1 MSVISFDKY
10 AAEYDIPAI
19 LIASIAMQESTCNK
33 DGELYSTYRAF
44 LSSQEE
50 LNTVYVQILSFSAS
64 GDNGGA
70 HGLMQIT
77 SDKCTSGISCSDP
90 DYNVKTGTKYLKD
103 RLDANDGNIL
113 LALGQYNG
121 WYKGLTVAKATAIKD
136 SCCQCQN
143 NINYHMQMLNGEFHL
158 ISFTLGGIRGFFVPS
173 GWIFVGLSPGWLL
186 NKNGYE
192 LGDWV
197 MGC

>member
-1 MSVISFDKY
+1 MDLAREHSANRRSPADEFDLGSLENYSFDKY

-19 LIASIAMQESTCNK
+19 MIASIAMQESTCNK
-33 DGELYSTYRAF
+33 D
-44 LSSQEE
+44 
-50 LNTVYVQILSFSAS
+50 AS

-90 DYNVKTGTKYLKD
+90 DYNVKAGTKYLRD
-103 RLDANDGNIL
+103 RLDANDENIL

-121 WYKGLTVAKATAIKD
+121 WYRELTVAKATAIKD

-143 NINYHMQMLNGEFHL
+143 NINYHMQMLNGE
-158 ISFTLGGIRGFFVPS
+158 
-173 GWIFVGLSPGWLL
+173 LSIPFYAL
-186 NKNGYE
+186 
-192 LGDWV
+192 
-197 MGC
+197 